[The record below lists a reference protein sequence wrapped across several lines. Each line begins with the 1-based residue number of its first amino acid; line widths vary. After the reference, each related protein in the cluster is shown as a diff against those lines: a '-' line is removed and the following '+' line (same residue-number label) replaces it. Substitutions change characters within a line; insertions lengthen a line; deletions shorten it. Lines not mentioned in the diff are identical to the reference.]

1 MPLVDHLLV
10 LTFVALWPLLALRGY
25 RKFLRDVKADVPGVR
40 ARMYLRTIAEQWILT
55 LAVLG
60 WWLHEQRDLH
70 ELGLRLGSTGPA
82 IAGALLTGGV
92 LVLFLQQWKKIRGL
106 DTQRLAKL
114 EASLGDAAPLL
125 PTSASELRL
134 FRVLSV
140 TAGICEEIL
149 FRGYLL
155 WYLAAGVGTWPAMLL
170 GAALFG
176 VAHSYQG
183 VKGTLKTGI
192 GGLVLVALYQT
203 TGSLLWPMMLHAA
216 MDLQGGAIGSLLHR
230 RRAATS

>member
-10 LTFVALWPLLALRGY
+10 LTFVALWPLFALRSY

-55 LAVLG
+55 AAVVG
-60 WWLHEQRDLH
+60 WWLHEQRDLRD
-70 ELGLRLGSTGPA
+70 LGLRLGSTGQA
-82 IAGALLTGGV
+82 IAGALVTCGV
-92 LVLFLQQWKKIRGL
+92 LALFLLQWKKIRGL
-106 DTQRLAKL
+106 DARRLAKL

-125 PTSASELRL
+125 PTSASEQRI
-134 FRVLSV
+134 FRALAL
-140 TAGICEEIL
+140 TAGTCEEVL

-155 WYLAAGVGTWPAMLL
+155 WYLAAGIGTWPAMFL

-183 VKGTLKTGI
+183 AKGTLKTGI
-192 GGLVLVALYQT
+192 GGLVLVVLYRA

-216 MDLQGGAIGSLLHR
+216 MDLQGGAIGGLIQR
-230 RRAATS
+230 RRAAA